1 MKKFLWFLTLALVL
15 VFAVSCGDSKKGDKE
30 KEPEEIS
37 DGDSDEISDEEP
49 AETDGDA
56 EPSET
61 DSDNKE
67 QPDEEEP
74 AKESLKCEDFAEG
87 LNENLIVGEGKNEL
101 ARSFYLRLPENVD
114 SLEKVPVIFLYHG
127 YGDKADN
134 FEKFLSE
141 YVSNETMPFILVTP
155 ESRSDIFG
163 FNNIPPS
170 GLDWDMM
177 NLKDGSA
184 EADMFDAVLACLEKK
199 WKIDEKHIHVSG
211 FSAGAITANS
221 IGLQRPD
228 KVASILSYS
237 GAYFS
242 DKSSRD
248 DLGTVYGM
256 KVGDFFSWPDFEE
269 EHNKYPQVFVYGDE
283 EQDSWGMSGMFM
295 IYFNRMARFGA
306 HYLTELGHDAI
317 LCKHGQGHT
326 YYAGIKPEAAI
337 KFFADH
343 PFGTNVSPYKEAL
356 PEEFSEICHFF
367 TEDDIVKEDKPEDPE
382 DPETPDGEP
391 LTCANFKEG
400 YNKNL
405 MVGEGDNVLV
415 RNFYLRIPSNANNEK
430 LPVVFFYHPYNTS
443 ASDIDTILSGNV
455 NNETMPFILV
465 IPEARSDKFQLSI
478 PPTGLDWDIVT
489 LEDGNAEADMF
500 DAILEC
506 LESREMINEERIH
519 ISGFS
524 AGAIAADSIALMRP
538 DKIASVLTYSGAYF
552 SNQANLEAL
561 GTVEVSGNPIP
572 IASFFSWPDF
582 AEEHNKYTQMFMFGD
597 AGSDTWSTSDGM
609 IDFTID
615 FNETAQNDGN
625 YLLENGHSAILCN
638 HGGGHNPQT
647 SQSDI
652 DALVKFFYDHPLG
665 TNPSPYKNNMP
676 QEFSN
681 CVFKK

>member
-1 MKKFLWFLTLALVL
+1 MKKFILALAVAVL
-15 VFAVSCGDSKKGDKE
+15 FVFVTACGGDSKKGDKD

-37 DGDSDEISDEEP
+37 DSDSEP
-49 AETDGDA
+49 AETDGDEEPA
-56 EPSET
+56 EN

-67 QPDEEEP
+67 KPDEEQPEKEP
-74 AKESLKCEDFAEG
+74 LKCEDFAEG
-87 LNENLIVGEGKNEL
+87 LNENLIVGEGSSEL

-127 YGDKADN
+127 YGDSADN
-134 FEKFLSE
+134 FEKLLSE
-141 YVSNETMPFILVTP
+141 YVNNETMPFILVTP
-155 ESRSDIFG
+155 ESRSDVFG

-177 NLKDGSA
+177 NIKDGSA
-184 EADMFDAVLACLEKK
+184 EGDMFDVILSCLEKR
-199 WKIDEKHIHVSG
+199 WKIDGKHIHVSG

-221 IGLQRPD
+221 MGVQKAD
-228 KVASILSYS
+228 KIASILSYS

-242 DKSSRD
+242 DKASRD
-248 DLGTVYGM
+248 DLGAFMGM
-256 KVGDFFSWPDFEE
+256 NIGDFFSWPDFAE

-283 EQDSWGMSGMFM
+283 EADSWGYSGVFT

-306 HYLTELGHDAI
+306 QYLTGLGHDAI
-317 LCKHGQGHT
+317 LCNHGKSHT
-326 YYAGIKPEAAI
+326 VAGIQPEAAI

-343 PFGTNVSPYKEAL
+343 PFGTNVSPYKEEL
-356 PEEFSEICHFF
+356 PAEFAEICHFF
-367 TEDDIVKEDKPEDPE
+367 TEDDIVVDEPE

-391 LTCANFKEG
+391 LTCENFKEG

-405 MVGEGDNVLV
+405 MVGEGSDTLA
-415 RNFYLRIPSNANNEK
+415 RNFYLRMPPSNTDNKK
-430 LPVVFFYHPYNTS
+430 LPVVFFYHPYNTA

-465 IPEARSDKFQLSI
+465 IPEARGDKFQLSI

-489 LEDGNAEADMF
+489 LSDGNAEADMF

-506 LESREMINEERIH
+506 LKSREMIDEERIH

-524 AGAIAADSIALMRP
+524 AGAIAADSVALMRS
-538 DKIASVLTYSGAYF
+538 DKVASVLTYSGAYF
-552 SNQANLEAL
+552 SNPDNREAL
-561 GTVEVSGNPIP
+561 GTVDVSGTQIP
-572 IASFFSWPDF
+572 IGSFFSWPDF
-582 AEEHNKYTQMFMFGD
+582 EENHNKYTQMFMFGD
-597 AGSDTWSTSDGM
+597 AGSDTWSTSEGV

-615 FNETAQNDGN
+615 FNETGENDGE
-625 YLLENGHSAILCN
+625 YLSENGHSAILCN

-647 SQSDI
+647 SQNDI
-652 DALVKFFYDHPLG
+652 NALVKFFHDHPLG
-665 TNPSPYKNNMP
+665 TNPSPYKDNMP

-681 CVFKK
+681 CVIK